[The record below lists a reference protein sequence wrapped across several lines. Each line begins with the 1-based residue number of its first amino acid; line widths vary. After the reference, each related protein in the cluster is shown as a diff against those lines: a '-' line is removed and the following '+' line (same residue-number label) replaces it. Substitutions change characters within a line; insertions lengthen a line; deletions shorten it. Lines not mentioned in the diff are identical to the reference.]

1 VCVRF
6 EINFSN
12 RQECLTLFFV
22 IRVVATFEIM
32 TLWRDINVYVV
43 VIIIIITNGTTVYT
57 TV

>member
-43 VIIIIITNGTTVYT
+43 VIIIITNGTTVYT